1 MSRCKKTWL
10 SKRFNK
16 TMVSNSTDSP
26 PVIADKKRRQ
36 RPFLI
41 GVILLVIILIGC
53 ATYFF
58 VSSSSSKD
66 WRKNTVKVE
75 IGSVDVRIEATG
87 TIKPVNEVKV
97 SPKVTGL
104 IKKLLVKQGDVV
116 SKGQVLALMD
126 DSNLQGQIEAARGNY
141 LMAQDTHLKL
151 MHGNRP
157 QEVAIAQLQERRARD
172 VVRQAEHNVIKLKAQ
187 VESARQTSLRD
198 DTLAT
203 RQLYLES
210 QGAASD
216 QDRLNAETQAK
227 VSRAQLDAAQRDLA
241 GAQAAL
247 AQNKEELGAAH
258 EQMMLSRIGNRQ
270 EDIAQA
276 EHAVLQAKGA
286 LDTLLSQ
293 LDDMTIRAPFSGVIT
308 QKYADAGAIVTPT
321 TSAATT
327 SATSSSIVALAG
339 QLEMVAQVAETD
351 IGKIKIGQGVEI
363 VSNAFPE
370 KMFTGHVTQIAP
382 EAVVTQ
388 NVTTFEV
395 HAAID
400 DDPQGKLLA
409 GMNVSARFVSGSLK
423 DALLVPTVCV
433 VSRHGK
439 SGVLVPEENGN
450 PVFKPVKT
458 GPTAGMK
465 TVIFRGLQP
474 GDLVF
479 VGLSKEGLEQQG
491 YGSDMG
497 QGPGGAPIGRKG
509 AGGPGTGAASAPI
522 PRGFGR

>member
-1 MSRCKKTWL
+1 RGA
-10 SKRFNK
+10 
-16 TMVSNSTDSP
+16 
-26 PVIADKKRRQ
+26 I
-36 RPFLI
+36 
-41 GVILLVIILIGC
+41 
-53 ATYFF
+53 
-58 VSSSSSKD
+58 
-66 WRKNTVKVE
+66 
-75 IGSVDVRIEATG
+75 DVRIEATG
-87 TIKPVNEVKV
+87 TIKPVNEIKV

-116 SKGQVLALMD
+116 QEGQILALMD
-126 DSNLQGQIEAARGNY
+126 DSNLKGQIESARGTY
-141 LMAQDTHLKL
+141 LMMQDTYLKL
-151 MHGNRP
+151 QHGNRP

-172 VVRQAEHNVIKLKAQ
+172 VVRQAVQNTIRLKAQ
-187 VESARQTSLRD
+187 IESATQTSLRD

-227 VSRAQLDAAQRDLA
+227 VTRAQLDAARRELA
-241 GAQAAL
+241 AAEAAL
-247 AQNKEELGAAH
+247 EQSRSEEAAAH
-258 EQMMLSRIGNRQ
+258 QQLELSRLGSRA

-276 EHAVLQAKGA
+276 EHAVVQAKGS

-293 LDDMTIRAPFSGVIT
+293 ENDMTIRAPFAGVIT

-339 QLEMVAQVAETD
+339 KLEMVAQVAETD
-351 IGKIKIGQGVEI
+351 IGKIEIGQAVEI
-363 VSNAFPE
+363 LSNAFPE
-370 KMFTGHVTQIAP
+370 RPFHGHVTQIAP

-395 HAAID
+395 HTSID
-400 DDPQGKLLA
+400 DDPKDKLLA
-409 GMNVSARFVSGSLK
+409 GMNVSARFVAGRMENS
-423 DALLVPTVCV
+423 LLVPTVCI

-439 SGVLVPEENGN
+439 TGVLIPEKDGN
-450 PVFKPVKT
+450 PTFKPVKT
-458 GPTAGMK
+458 GPTTGTK
-465 TVIFRGLQP
+465 TVILRGLAE

-491 YGSDMG
+491 YGDGGISGQMG
-497 QGPGGAPIGRKG
+497 GKGPDGGRRGGR
-509 AGGPGTGAASAPI
+509 GGGSGGTSVPI
-522 PRGFGR
+522 PRNLGH